1 MESIWTKD
9 IKIPEFP
16 TVEQDMKVDVL
27 VVGGGMCGLLAGH
40 FLKEQGAN
48 YAVVE
53 KDTIAGGVTQNTTA
67 KITAYHGLSYHKRL
81 SRFGKEKTAGYLLA
95 NEKALE
101 MYRQLTKNISCAFE
115 EKDNYIYTMN
125 DVGAVLSEIDAI
137 AKIGGNV
144 SYTEHV
150 DIPLPAACGIR
161 ARRQAQFHPLQFA
174 AAIAEGQNIYE
185 HSFVSDIKKN
195 GRTWQVM
202 LINAL
207 GRDVKIHADRVIIAS
222 HFPFIDRR
230 GMYFMKMYQARS
242 YVLALSGWRK
252 SSAQGVEGEEKGG
265 KISGMYIGSSSEAE
279 NPLNLSFRTYG
290 DYLLLGGGGGR
301 TGTCHAAFEQ
311 LRQQGKLLF
320 PESEEAFAW
329 AAQDCMTLD
338 EIPYVGNYSRKDDGL
353 QVATG
358 FNKWGMTGAMTA
370 AMILTGKL
378 DPEIAEVFAPQR
390 TMLRPQLLVNGFE
403 TMKNFLRLT
412 TPRCT
417 HLGCALKWNRA
428 EKTWDCPCHGSR
440 FSEDGKLIDNP
451 AQMDLKK

>member
-9 IKIPEFP
+9 IKMPEFP
-16 TVEQDMKVDVL
+16 AVEQDMKVDVL

-53 KDTIAGGVTQNTTA
+53 KNTIAGGVTKNTTA

-101 MYRQLTKNISCAFE
+101 MYRLLAEDVPCAFE
-115 EKDNYIYTMN
+115 EKDNYIYTMH
-125 DVGAVLSEIDAI
+125 DVGAVLSEIEAI
-137 AKIGGNV
+137 TEIGGSV

-150 DIPLPAACGIR
+150 DIPLPSACGVR

-174 AAIAEGQNIYE
+174 AAIAEGQRIYE
-185 HSFVSDIKKN
+185 HSFVSDVKKQPF
-195 GRTWQVM
+195 GWQAFV
-202 LINAL
+202 INAL
-207 GRDVKIHADRVIIAS
+207 GRDIKIHADRVIIAS

-230 GMYFMKMYQARS
+230 GMYFMKMYQERS
-242 YVLALSGWRK
+242 YVLALSGWN
-252 SSAQGVEGEEKGG
+252 GERMTETPHIG
-265 KISGMYIGSSSEAE
+265 GMYIGSGGEAE

-301 TGTCHAAFEQ
+301 TGTGHAAFER
-311 LRQQGKLLF
+311 LRQQARHLYPG
-320 PESEEAFAW
+320 SREAAAW

-338 EIPYVGNYSRKDDGL
+338 EIPYVGNYSRKKDGL
-353 QVATG
+353 LVATG
-358 FNKWGMTGAMTA
+358 FNKWGMAGAMTA

-378 DPEIAEVFAPQR
+378 DPAIAEVFAPQR

-403 TMKNFLRLT
+403 TMKNFLRPT
-412 TPRCT
+412 APRCT

-440 FSEDGKLIDNP
+440 FGEDGKLIDNP